1 MRLPIG
7 LAPLLS
13 LLLALPASAA
23 AADKEESADLNT
35 PQEISAAIFTLKV
48 HQELEKTRLDR
59 FLDEYE
65 AAQRRRVE
73 LSDRI
78 SLLYER
84 LGTAIR
90 RGSTPPEEDDEESL
104 TLQIESAQRA
114 EELTRQTLR
123 RLQEQIADSRE
134 RIRFIQDRLSKLHR
148 PAAEEPEGIS
158 GTWDITYLP
167 SNDKAVFVL
176 RQSTALIEGEYQQ
189 EGGYRG
195 SLQGTFINGKLLLHR
210 IDSKLGAV
218 SDLEGQ
224 LSTDL
229 KSIKGTWLSRIIG
242 DGTPVNGAWSGKKRE
257 TRKKGDGTAP

>member
-7 LAPLLS
+7 AGPVLV
-13 LLLALPASAA
+13 LLLALSASTPPAE
-23 AADKEESADLNT
+23 KEEADDLDS

-48 HQELEKTRLDR
+48 QQELEKSRLDR
-59 FLDEYE
+59 NLADYDV
-65 AAQRRRVE
+65 AQKRRVE
-73 LSDRI
+73 LSDRV

-114 EELTRQTLR
+114 EELTRQTMR

-134 RIRFIQDRLSKLHR
+134 RIRFIQERLSKLHR
-148 PAAEEPEGIS
+148 PAAEEPEGIT

-167 SNDKAVFVL
+167 SNDKAVFIL

-189 EGGYRG
+189 VGGFKG
-195 SLQGTFINGKLLLHR
+195 SLQGTFINGKLVLHR

-224 LSTDL
+224 VSADL

-242 DGTPVNGAWSGKKRE
+242 DGTPVNGAWTGKRRE

>member
-1 MRLPIG
+1 MRLSR
-7 LAPLLS
+7 LS
-13 LLLALPASAA
+13 VSALVFFLALPASAR
-23 AADKEESADLNT
+23 AADKDEAADLDT
-35 PQEISAAIFTLKV
+35 PQEAAAAIFTLKV
-48 HQELEKTRLDR
+48 HQDLEKARLDR
-59 FLDEYE
+59 NLDQYDS
-65 AAQRRRVE
+65 AAKRRQE
-73 LSDRI
+73 LSERI

-114 EELTRQTLR
+114 EELTRQTMR

-134 RIRFIQDRLSKLHR
+134 RIRFIQDRLAKLHR
-148 PAAEEPEGIS
+148 PAAEEPEGIT
-158 GTWDITYLP
+158 GTWEITYLP

-189 EGGYRG
+189 EGGFRG
-195 SLQGTFINGKLLLHR
+195 SLQGTLINGKLLLHR

-224 LSTDL
+224 LSTDQ

-242 DGTPVNGAWSGKKRE
+242 DGTPVNGAWTGKKRE
-257 TRKKGDGTAP
+257 TRKKGEGTAP

>member
-7 LAPLLS
+7 VVLVLA
-13 LLLALPASAA
+13 LLLALPASAPA
-23 AADKEESADLNT
+23 AEKEEADDLDS

-48 HQELEKTRLDR
+48 QQELEKSRLDR
-59 FLDEYE
+59 NLADYD
-65 AAQRRRVE
+65 AAQKRRVE
-73 LSDRI
+73 LSERV

-114 EELTRQTLR
+114 EELTRQTMR

-148 PAAEEPEGIS
+148 PAAEEPEGIT

-167 SNDKAVFVL
+167 SNDKAVFIL

-189 EGGYRG
+189 VGGFKG
-195 SLQGTFINGKLLLHR
+195 SLQGTYINGKLVLHR

-224 LSTDL
+224 VSADL